1 MQLNNPFKMPWTG
14 VDTAINLSP
23 TETRK
28 KNRTWFNPPFSMNV
42 KTNIGKDF
50 LNLVDRAFPPDNP
63 LSKLFNRQTVKLS
76 YKRMP
81 NMSQAVAG
89 HNSKILS
96 EDRGVEEQ
104 LG

>member
-1 MQLNNPFKMPWTG
+1 M
-14 VDTAINLSP
+14 
-23 TETRK
+23 
-28 KNRTWFNPPFSMNV
+28 
-42 KTNIGKDF
+42 
-50 LNLVDRAFPPDNP
+50 DRAFPPDNP

-96 EDRGVEEQ
+96 EYRKVQDLLGFNCIGGLETCPVDGNCQATGAVYQASVKEISTGKVETYTGITSRQ
-104 LG
+104 AI